1 MLKVFQ
7 KIPSRVVNHHTIHRQ
22 LITLSE
28 KTTSI
33 SNEPCSTAIIFQ
45 DFKDPKSA
53 HETKLFSE
61 LLSSLVVFRLC
72 RIPFLVSNSEFL
84 LSVSNNVLG
93 SSITNKIVKNTFFKQ
108 FCAGESSNDIKPT
121 ISKLKSCGIGSIL
134 DYAAESDIPDTGPYG
149 LTSGIVS
156 EAPNQPARVYSYES
170 EAKCDAHVEVFKSC
184 IEAVR
189 DVTPDGF
196 AAIKITALGNP
207 ILLERVS
214 TAITEAKNLFSSFD
228 TNHDGIIT
236 REEFIE
242 GYQKIFKDAG
252 IRLPGLL
259 DRLDPD
265 NTNIIDYIE
274 WSKLLTPCDL
284 PRICCSFRKAHHPLA
299 QATPSPQEVKL
310 MKAMLKRADT
320 LAQEAYKNKVRLLID
335 AEQHRYQAA
344 IDNIVLGLQR
354 KYNSFERS
362 EVPIIFNTYQ
372 CYLKDMPK
380 RVKLD
385 VERSRRYSYHF
396 GAKLVRGAY
405 MVSERER
412 AMKMGYPSPIQDT
425 IEDTHACYDSSMAY
439 LLNKCATL
447 NNSLEV
453 MCASHNQ
460 SSIIKAI
467 ELAGELG
474 IKPNDSALHFAQ
486 LLGMSDNLT
495 YALGKR
501 SFQAYKYVPYGEVQ
515 EVIPY
520 LLRRAQ
526 ENRDMLEKSKY
537 ENKLILQELKRRVFS

>member
-1 MLKVFQ
+1 MLFQ
-7 KIPSRVVNHHTIHRQ
+7 INYR
-22 LITLSE
+22 
-28 KTTSI
+28 
-33 SNEPCSTAIIFQ
+33 
-45 DFKDPKSA
+45 
-53 HETKLFSE
+53 
-61 LLSSLVVFRLC
+61 
-72 RIPFLVSNSEFL
+72 
-84 LSVSNNVLG
+84 
-93 SSITNKIVKNTFFKQ
+93 
-108 FCAGESSNDIKPT
+108 
-121 ISKLKSCGIGSIL
+121 
-134 DYAAESDIPDTGPYG
+134 
-149 LTSGIVS
+149 
-156 EAPNQPARVYSYES
+156 
-170 EAKCDAHVEVFKSC
+170 
-184 IEAVR
+184 
-189 DVTPDGF
+189 
-196 AAIKITALGNP
+196 
-207 ILLERVS
+207 
-214 TAITEAKNLFSSFD
+214 
-228 TNHDGIIT
+228 
-236 REEFIE
+236 
-242 GYQKIFKDAG
+242 KIFKDAG

-439 LLNKCATL
+439 LLNYRVSH

-501 SFQAYKYVPYGEVQ
+501 SFQAYKYVPYGKVQ
-515 EVIPY
+515 EVMPY